1 MKYIKYIVMVGLT
14 MVLLQACTDD
24 FEEINTNPNA
34 QVVGSNESLLLGA
47 QILAARELLDNINSN
62 NKGAAKWVQY
72 YTNTTAP
79 TDFVASNPR
88 EDINDFWVYQNLVTQ
103 TIPLIERIL
112 DNTEE
117 SPQPNYKAVALT
129 LKAWIYGNMTELWG
143 PIPFSDAQFG
153 EISEEERYNKPK
165 FDTQEEILKSVLGLL
180 EEANQTFDLSGEASV
195 ALNGESDAYAGGDL
209 LKWKK
214 FANSLQ
220 VRILLRISDVDSG
233 FAKPK
238 LETIFGNA
246 QKYPLLEGNEDNF
259 GMTWETTIGSYSD
272 PFAQYIENSAN
283 SPIAVTGFVNT
294 LGNLQDPRIKV
305 FLDPAPG
312 YSDSETYTGVPPA
325 FDEENPSGYTRVAL
339 DSVSQ
344 LSQTYTTAQERF
356 IMTYSE
362 LLFIKAEAA
371 SKGIETGISAA
382 QAYQDG
388 IKAHMEQLEIDPVM
402 IDTYLTSSDVIFNPS
417 NALEQIITQRYIA
430 QFGQSINTFSM
441 IRRTG
446 LPKLDFFD
454 IGINKEKG
462 YPVRIGYPRET
473 MQNFNQANFEAA
485 IQGVNIVDNVFG
497 DPLWF
502 AKNAPTVKM
511 EPTIQ
516 GGPVLF
522 SY

>member
-1 MKYIKYIVMVGLT
+1 MKYSNYIMIISFLIFS
-14 MVLLQACTDD
+14 LQACTDD

-47 QILAARELLDNINSN
+47 EIRASRELLDNINSY
-62 NKGAAKWVQY
+62 NKGTAKWVQY

-88 EDINDFWVYQNLVTQ
+88 EDFNDFWVYQNLVTQ

-117 SPQPNYKAVALT
+117 TPQPNYQAVALV
-129 LKAWIYGNMTELWG
+129 LKGWIYSNMAELWG

-153 EISEEERYNKPK
+153 EVSEEEQYNKPK
-165 FDTQEEILKSVLGLL
+165 FDSQEEILKAVLDLL
-180 EEANQTFDLSGEASV
+180 EEANGTFDLSGEPSI
-195 ALNGESDAYAGGDL
+195 ALNAESDAYAGGDL

-220 VRILLRISDVDSG
+220 VRILMRISDADAG
-233 FAKPK
+233 FAKAR
-238 LETIFGNA
+238 LESIFANPS
-246 QKYPLLEGNEDNF
+246 KYPLLESNEDNF
-259 GMTWETTIGSYSD
+259 GMTWEATIGSYSD
-272 PFAQYIENSAN
+272 PFAQYVENNTN
-283 SPIAVTGFVNT
+283 SPIAITGFVNT
-294 LGNLQDPRIKV
+294 LGGLEDPRMKV
-305 FLDPAPG
+305 LLNPAPG
-312 YSDSETYTGVPPA
+312 YTDSDTYTGVPPA

-344 LSQTYTTAQERF
+344 LSDSYTSAQKRF

-362 LLFIKAEAA
+362 LLFIRAEAE
-371 SKGIETGISAA
+371 SKGIETGISVD
-382 QAYQDG
+382 QAYQEG
-388 IKAHMEQLEIDPVM
+388 IKANMEQLAVDQTAIDA
-402 IDTYLTSSDVIFNPS
+402 YLASPGVTFDSA

-446 LPKLDFFD
+446 LPTLDFFD

-462 YPVRIGYPRET
+462 YPVRVGYPRET
-473 MQNFNQANFEAA
+473 MQNFNQTNFEAA
-485 IQGVNIVDNVFG
+485 IQGVSIVDNVFG

-502 AKNAPTVKM
+502 ARNAPTVKM
-511 EPTIQ
+511 VPTIQ
-516 GGPVLF
+516 EGPVLF